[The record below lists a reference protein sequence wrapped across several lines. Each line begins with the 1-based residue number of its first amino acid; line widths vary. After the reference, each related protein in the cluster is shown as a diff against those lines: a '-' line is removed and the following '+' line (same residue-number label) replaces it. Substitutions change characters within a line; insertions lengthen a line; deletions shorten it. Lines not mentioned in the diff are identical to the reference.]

1 MPENIMQQ
9 LLSHTRRAVDDYAM
23 IREGDRI
30 AVGVSGGKDSL
41 VTLTALAAMRR
52 FYPEKYDLCAVSID
66 MGFGLNYAPV
76 AAYCARLGVKFEL
89 VKTQIKEV
97 IFDIRKE
104 ENPCSLCAKLRR
116 GAVNNAAKSLGCN
129 KVAYGHHLDDAVET
143 FLMCLFYEGRI
154 SNFAPVTYLDRSDVT
169 VIRPLIYCDEWFCT
183 KIAREMQ
190 LPVLDKACPADG
202 VTKRQD
208 TKELVAELRKK
219 FPELKERILGAMQR
233 GGVDSWTLDR

>member
-1 MPENIMQQ
+1 MPENVMQQ

-23 IREGDRI
+23 IRGGDRI

-41 VTLTALAAMRR
+41 VTLAALAAMRR
-52 FYPEKYDLCAVSID
+52 FYPEKYDICAVSID

-76 AAYCARLGVKFEL
+76 AAYCAELGVKFEL

-143 FLMCLFYEGRI
+143 FLMCLFYEGRV
-154 SNFAPVTYLDRSDVT
+154 SSFAPVTYLDRSDVT

-183 KIAREMQ
+183 KVAREQ
-190 LPVLDKACPADG
+190 GLPVLEKSCPADG
-202 VTKRQD
+202 YTKRQD

-233 GGVDSWTLDR
+233 GGVQSWRLEK

>member
-1 MPENIMQQ
+1 MAENTMQQ
-9 LLSHTRRAVDDYAM
+9 LLSHTRRAVDDYKM

-41 VTLTALAAMRR
+41 VTLAALAAMRR
-52 FYPEKYDLCAVSID
+52 FYPEKYDICAVSID
-66 MGFGLNYAPV
+66 MGFGLNYSPV
-76 AAYCARLGVKFEL
+76 AAYCAELGVKFEL

-116 GAVNNAAKSLGCN
+116 GAVNNAAKTLGCN

-143 FLMCLFYEGRI
+143 FLMCLFYEGRV
-154 SNFAPVTYLDRSDVT
+154 SSFSPVTYLDRSGVT
-169 VIRPLIYCDEWFCT
+169 VIRPLIYCDEWFCA
-183 KIAREMQ
+183 KVAREHQ
-190 LPVLDKACPADG
+190 LPVLEKSCPADG

-233 GGVDSWTLDR
+233 GGVESWRLEK